1 LTAAGNKTK
10 FNGGFSKMK
19 TANRHA
25 GGVLLALAISLA
37 LAAPAIA
44 EEVVA
49 QEPSPAELAQPDD
62 SLAGSEKLLLT
73 GGVSQLEGAAGGG
86 LTPWAVIGGY
96 GTSDQ
101 IGANA
106 FYTRVDVQDY
116 HLDGAGALI
125 GLLDRIELSVA
136 QQRFNT
142 EQVGEALGL
151 GRGFTFRQNIIGLKV
166 KLAGDAVLEQDSWL
180 PQVSVGAQFK
190 KNDRAA
196 VLAAIGAKDDHG
208 VDFYV
213 SATKLYLS
221 QSILAN
227 VTLRFTKAN
236 QIGILGFG
244 GDRNNSYKPQL
255 EGSVAWLLSR
265 NLAIGA
271 EYRMKPDN
279 LGIAAE
285 DDWFDA
291 FIAWA
296 PSKHVSLT
304 LAYADLGNIVIKD
317 RQRGL
322 YASVQIGF

>member
-1 LTAAGNKTK
+1 MAGGDETN

-19 TANRHA
+19 HANRLA
-25 GGVLLALAISLA
+25 GSVMVALAISLA
-37 LAAPAIA
+37 TSVRASAQDELAA
-44 EEVVA
+44 
-49 QEPSPAELAQPDD
+49 EPSPAEQARPDE

-96 GTSDQ
+96 GTGDQ

-106 FYTRVDVQDY
+106 FYTHVSVQDY

-136 QQRFNT
+136 QQRFDT

-151 GRGFTFRQNIIGLKV
+151 GHGFTFRQNIIGLKV
-166 KLAGDAVLEQDSWL
+166 KVAGDAVLEQDSWL
-180 PQVSVGAQFK
+180 PQISVGAQFK
-190 KNDRAA
+190 QNDRGA
-196 VLAAIGAKDDHG
+196 VLAAIGAKDDQG
-208 VDFYV
+208 VDLYV